1 MMNWLSKTVWLV
13 LVTVLAVAGC
23 EQEQKQEQKVDL
35 SASRPPYITQA
46 IEATGGL
53 ETWIGAKQLEF
64 DCVVAFYRQDG
75 SFYLTEQHHEIVPW
89 SNSIRI
95 SAQEPQGKFIWE
107 FSADGMR
114 VIEGTKKAD
123 FLPIGLG
130 AEDFAQ
136 AILDITTTPVRL
148 LEGQAEFIK
157 GPSPVKVEGRWYYP
171 IGRVGPDKPDSA
183 LIRPKLVF
191 YQNRDSS
198 LVDMLW
204 FESIDK
210 GTYFTVRGYNL
221 HEVKKGGVVVP
232 AKIEIFMTDIHGA
245 VQHRLVK
252 IDYHNLKSTK

>member
-1 MMNWLSKTVWLV
+1 MMNWLSKAVWLV

-23 EQEQKQEQKVDL
+23 EQERKQEQKVDL

-53 ETWIGAKQLEF
+53 EAWIGAKQLNF

-75 SFYLTEQHHEIVPW
+75 SFYLTEQSHEIVPW

-107 FSADGMR
+107 FSLEGMR

-136 AILDITTTPVRL
+136 AILDTTTTPVRL
-148 LEGQAEFIK
+148 LGGQADFIK
-157 GPSPVKVEGRWYYP
+157 GTSPVKVEGRWYYP
-171 IGRVGPDKPDSA
+171 IQRVELDKPASA
-183 LIRPKLVF
+183 PIRPKLVF
-191 YQNRDSS
+191 YQNRESS
-198 LVDMLW
+198 FVDLLW

-210 GTYFTVRGYNL
+210 GTYFTVRGYNY

-232 AKIEIFMTDIHGA
+232 AKIEIFMTDIRGA
-245 VQHRLVK
+245 IQHRLVK
-252 IDYHNLKSTK
+252 IDYHQLKATQ

>member
-1 MMNWLSKTVWLV
+1 MINWLSKTIWLV
-13 LVTVLAVAGC
+13 LVMVLAVAGC
-23 EQEQKQEQKVDL
+23 EQEQKQERKVDI

-53 ETWIGAKQLEF
+53 EAWIGAKQLEF
-64 DCVVAFYRQDG
+64 DCIVAFYRQDG
-75 SFYLTEQHHEIVPW
+75 SFYLTKQRHEIDPW
-89 SNSIRI
+89 SSLIRI

-107 FSADGMR
+107 CSADGMR

-123 FLPIGLG
+123 FLPIGLS

-136 AILDITTTPVRL
+136 AILDITTTPGRL

-157 GPSPVKVEGRWYYP
+157 GTSPVKVEGRWYYP

-183 LIRPKLVF
+183 PIRPKLVF

-204 FESIDK
+204 TESIGK
-210 GTYFTVRGYNL
+210 GTYFTVRGYNY

-232 AKIEIFMTDIHGA
+232 AKIEIFMTDIRGA
-245 VQHRLVK
+245 IQHRLVK
-252 IDYHNLKSTK
+252 IDYHQSRRAK